1 MCRLMGFR
9 RTMHKP
15 SFFQPEFP
23 MSRPTANLA
32 DQDDKGMRWLR
43 DTPHQDDARAM
54 APYTVFPRLFA
65 AVIVALAAASLVLP
79 IAHEVR
85 AEDAVDTA
93 LVMAVDI
100 SQSVDDNR
108 YRLQMEGIAQALEDP
123 SVVRVI
129 TSGPKRAILFTLI
142 GWADHAKVLLPWTSI
157 GSASDAAA
165 VAKMLRSLP
174 SSSGEYTCLGRML
187 KYLGDVTLSPVPV
200 RVDRVVVD
208 VSGDGPDNCTSVDY
222 VRQHRDRLVADG
234 VIINGL
240 PILEDGTQRTIQR
253 WNRAPGSTQD
263 EFPLPS
269 KEDAR
274 TLTLWYERYVM
285 GGQGAFVITAEGYED
300 FARAI
305 RRKFI
310 QEIAGRAPRGDGGQR
325 PRGETGGELS
335 ALHNRVSGA
344 LWHGAA
350 TGGYGNSK

>member
-1 MCRLMGFR
+1 
-9 RTMHKP
+9 
-15 SFFQPEFP
+15 
-23 MSRPTANLA
+23 
-32 DQDDKGMRWLR
+32 
-43 DTPHQDDARAM
+43 M
-54 APYTVFPRLFA
+54 ACYKTFPRL
-65 AVIVALAAASLVLP
+65 IVALMAALAGAVSALVCTP
-79 IAHEVR
+79 QVR

-100 SQSVDDNR
+100 SQSVDENR

-123 SVVRVI
+123 GVVRVI
-129 TSGPKRAILFTLI
+129 TSGPRKAILFTLI
-142 GWADHAKVLLPWTSI
+142 GWADRAKVLLPWTWI

-187 KYLGDVTLSPVPV
+187 KYLGDVTLNPVPV
-200 RVDRVVVD
+200 QADRVIID

-222 VRQHRDRLVADG
+222 VRQQRDRLVSDG

-240 PILEDGTQRTIQR
+240 PILEDGPERMVQR
-253 WNRAPGSTQD
+253 WNRAPGSTQE

-269 KEDAR
+269 KDDAR

-310 QEIAGRAPRGDGGQR
+310 QEIAWPRTFPGRR
-325 PRGETGGELS
+325 T
-335 ALHNRVSGA
+335 
-344 LWHGAA
+344 AA
-350 TGGYGNSK
+350 AR